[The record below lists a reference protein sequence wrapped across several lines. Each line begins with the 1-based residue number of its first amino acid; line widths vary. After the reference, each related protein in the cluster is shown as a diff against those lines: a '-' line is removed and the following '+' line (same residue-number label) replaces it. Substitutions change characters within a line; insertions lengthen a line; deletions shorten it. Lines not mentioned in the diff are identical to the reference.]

1 MEFID
6 LKAQQDRIRPLID
19 SGINAV
25 LNHGQYIMGPEVAQ
39 LEKQLGEYVGSPH
52 CIANASGTDALLL
65 ALMSLNIQPGDEVIT
80 TPFSFFATAEVISLL
95 KAVPVF
101 VDIDEK
107 TYNIDPAKLESAI
120 TKKTKAIIPV
130 SLYGLCADFDAI
142 NQIADKYQLTVIE
155 DAAQSFG
162 AEYKGRKS
170 GALSTISCTS
180 FFPSKPLGCYGDG
193 GACFTDNAEI
203 ADIMRR
209 LRVHGQKKRYY
220 HTEIGI
226 NGRID
231 TLQAAVLLAKMS
243 IFPDEVERRNR
254 IGRRYAE
261 ALKNKF
267 RCQEIPDG
275 YRSVYAQ
282 FTIEVDHRENFVA
295 KLNSQG
301 IPTAVHYPMPLHLQ
315 PVYHDQQ
322 YHAGQ
327 FPLSEKAAQR
337 VVSLPMHPY
346 LSTEAQEKVITTV
359 LAAAN

>member
-6 LKAQQDRIRPLID
+6 LKAQQDRIRPLIETN
-19 SGINAV
+19 INNV
-25 LNHGQYIMGPEVAQ
+25 LTHGQYIMGPEVVQ
-39 LEKQLGEYVGSPH
+39 LEKQLSEYIGSSH

-65 ALMSLNIQPGDEVIT
+65 ALMSLSIQPGDEIIT
-80 TPFSFFATAEVISLL
+80 TPFSFFATCEVISLL

-101 VDIDEK
+101 VDIDER
-107 TYNIDPAKLESAI
+107 TYNIDPTQLESAI

-130 SLYGLCADFDAI
+130 NLYGLCADFDAI
-142 NQIADKYQLTVIE
+142 NQIAEKYKIAVIE

-162 AEYKGRKS
+162 AEYKGRRS

-193 GACFTDNAEI
+193 GACFTNNIEI
-203 ADIMRR
+203 AESIRR

-231 TLQAAVLLAKMS
+231 TLQAAILLAKLS
-243 IFPDEVERRNR
+243 IFPDEVEQRHR
-254 IGRRYAE
+254 IGEHYSN
-261 ALKNKF
+261 ALKHKF
-267 RCQEIPDG
+267 QCQEIPAG

-282 FTIEVDHRENFVA
+282 FTIEVDNREQFVNA
-295 KLNSQG
+295 LKAQG
-301 IPTAVHYPMPLHLQ
+301 IPTAVHYPTPLHLQ
-315 PVYHDQQ
+315 PVYNNQT
-322 YHAGQ
+322 YYVGQ
-327 FPLSEKAAQR
+327 FPISEKAAQR

-346 LSTEAQEKVITTV
+346 LTETDQDKIIHSV
-359 LAAAN
+359 LKCL